1 MTDPMYDDEWDEQYE
16 SGAAPLVALE
26 EQAESHAR
34 CLRYWQQQHDDVAA
48 RFEAEI
54 TRLTDRAKQA
64 KATLKARC
72 DWHEM
77 GLKRFYESRGEKRIM
92 LANATLSSTR
102 GRQYI
107 MVEDI
112 DALASWAD
120 AEGHPEVLRHK
131 VEADRNAI
139 MEHIKSTGEEPAG
152 CKVERNQDALKIKF

>member
-1 MTDPMYDDEWDEQYE
+1 
-16 SGAAPLVALE
+16 
-26 EQAESHAR
+26 
-34 CLRYWQQQHDDVAA
+34 
-48 RFEAEI
+48 
-54 TRLTDRAKQA
+54 
-64 KATLKARC
+64 
-72 DWHEM
+72 M